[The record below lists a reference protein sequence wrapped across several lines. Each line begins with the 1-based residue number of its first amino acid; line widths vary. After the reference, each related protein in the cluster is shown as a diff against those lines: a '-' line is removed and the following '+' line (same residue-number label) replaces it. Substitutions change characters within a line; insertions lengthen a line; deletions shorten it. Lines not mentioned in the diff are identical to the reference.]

1 MIKMF
6 GKQVNHEFGINRK
19 GFLNN
24 LPTPPPKKISSGI
37 DLSHYF
43 GNWNKS
49 FEEGPKEHSAVCGGV
64 NASVFSLPGFRVLL
78 VVMLYIITTASSF
91 IISSHLF

>member
-24 LPTPPPKKISSGI
+24 LPTPPQKKISSG
-37 DLSHYF
+37 
-43 GNWNKS
+43 NR
-49 FEEGPKEHSAVCGGV
+49 
-64 NASVFSLPGFRVLL
+64 SVP
-78 VVMLYIITTASSF
+78 
-91 IISSHLF
+91 LFWQLEQEL